1 VLIEPLSVSQLVEEM
16 GQLLEGA
23 VSGKAALI
31 YDLAEDLPAVEGDVS
46 QLSQVV
52 MNLITNAAEA
62 VREGAG
68 RITLRTGIVDAEK
81 VDPSH
86 IVGNFEPAAGS
97 YVFFEVVDDGCG
109 MEVETQSK
117 IFDPFF
123 TTKFT
128 GRGLGLAAALGIVRS
143 HGGFIEIESEVG
155 RGTRFCVLFP
165 AAERAAVSTDTWAT
179 PIEEWRG
186 SATVLVVDD
195 DEGVRKLL
203 DTTLRRAGLSVLLA
217 RDGREGVEIF
227 RRHADEISA
236 VVLDRTMPDIGGEDA
251 FDEIRRIRPD
261 IPIMLISGYS
271 EDRAAWHF
279 IDKGLDAFLHKPFEP
294 RILLE
299 KIRRIIDG
307 NRSSTH

>member
-1 VLIEPLSVSQLVEEM
+1 VE
-16 GQLLEGA
+16 A
-23 VSGKAALI
+23 
-31 YDLAEDLPAVEGDVS
+31 DVA

-81 VDPSH
+81 VDASH

-109 MEVETQSK
+109 MEVETQAK

-128 GRGLGLAAALGIVRS
+128 GRGLGLAAVLGIVRS

-165 AAERAAVSTDTWAT
+165 AAERVAVSTDTWAT

-195 DEGVRKLL
+195 DEGVRELL

-217 RDGREGVEIF
+217 RDGREGIELF

-271 EDRAAWHF
+271 EERAAWHF

-299 KIRRIIDG
+299 RIRRIIDG
-307 NRSSTH
+307 NHSSTR